1 MLISLV
7 FMFMFIII
15 IIYLRLIYSTCLV
28 ATFHDTVHM
37 VSIFT
42 ALLKSAEVDGY
53 NLLIVK
59 YTFFQWFTGFIIL
72 STEFA
77 SVLSID

>member
-1 MLISLV
+1 M
-7 FMFMFIII
+7 
-15 IIYLRLIYSTCLV
+15 IYSTCLV

-53 NLLIVK
+53 NLLIVE
-59 YTFFQWFTGFIIL
+59 YTFFQWLTAFIML
-72 STEFA
+72 STEFT